1 MRISE
6 PLIRREM
13 RASEPF
19 EPSSICEQVRGS
31 RLVLGRRF
39 GRRFVFGRFW
49 SLLVV
54 IWGVVLVVVS
64 FWSFLVAFGRR
75 MGRRFVLVVF
85 GRFWALYGASFCFG
99 RFWSLLML

>member
-1 MRISE
+1 
-6 PLIRREM
+6 M

-49 SLLVV
+49 SLLGVV
-54 IWGVVLVVVS
+54 WGVVL
-64 FWSFLVAFGRR
+64 FWSFLVAFGAIDAFSWRDR
-75 MGRRFVLVVF
+75 L
-85 GRFWALYGASFCFG
+85 AIEPT
-99 RFWSLLML
+99 